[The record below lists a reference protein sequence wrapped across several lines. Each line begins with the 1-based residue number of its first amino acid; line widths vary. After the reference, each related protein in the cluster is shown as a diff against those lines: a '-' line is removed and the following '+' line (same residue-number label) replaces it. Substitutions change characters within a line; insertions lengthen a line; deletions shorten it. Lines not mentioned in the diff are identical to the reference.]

1 MPQKKDLK
9 TMNKKEIKKITKE
22 KPSDEQVKE
31 TTLALSLEEEPEYL
45 DLLLK
50 KRPRV
55 GRAVQLF
62 LAGNHTRGEIASILD
77 VTSATVGKWLRDPD
91 IKKYMEEFQKQEA
104 NIIRCRM
111 QASSVAALDK
121 MVDLL
126 DSPIDGVALQ
136 AAKDLMDRA
145 GFKPKQEIKKEVTVK
160 TFEQQLLDV
169 LGDEVLD
176 VEYEDVDGD
185 IDDNEEDDE

>member
-1 MPQKKDLK
+1 
-9 TMNKKEIKKITKE
+9 MNKKEIKKITKE

-31 TTLALSLEEEPEYL
+31 TTLALSLEEAPEYL